1 MSRGIQ
7 KWSEEA
13 ITRLVKQGRGRG
25 KGPTYIPWILTTD
38 LYSDGRTHCIYS
50 DKTGRSHELLSD
62 GELNAFYMLEWARDV
77 TDIREQFPLD
87 RAVTQEI
94 ALKLGL
100 HHPCYPKTHVPLVF
114 TLDFL
119 ATRVRNGEPQLVC
132 YSVKTME
139 DLNKHS
145 VVERLEIERASCLAY
160 EMEYHLLVKEQMPIK
175 TISNIKW
182 IRGAALNPDTPKET
196 RQHLEEQMD
205 LMVQDLRYKTPES
218 TLADYCSGFDRR
230 RGNEKGTGIR
240 VVRLL
245 LGQRVLTM
253 DMNNPEPQQAPMSAF
268 RLSALPGKLRGAGG
282 TWA

>member
-7 KWSEEA
+7 KWSEETIA
-13 ITRLVKQGRGRG
+13 RLEKEGRGRG
-25 KGPTYIPWILTTD
+25 KGATYVPWILTTD
-38 LYSDGRTHCIYS
+38 LYSDGRTHSIYS
-50 DKTGRSHELLSD
+50 EKTGRSHELLSD
-62 GELNAFYMLEWARDV
+62 GELNAFFMLEWAKDV

-87 RAVTQEI
+87 REVTQEV
-94 ALKLGL
+94 AMKLGL

-114 TLDFL
+114 TLDL
-119 ATRVRNGEPQLVC
+119 LTTLVRNGEPQLVT

-139 DLNKHS
+139 GLNKQS
-145 VVERLEIERASCLAY
+145 VVERLEIERASCQAY
-160 EMEYHLLVKEQMPIK
+160 GMEYHLLVKEQMPVT

-182 IRGAALNPDTPKET
+182 IRGAALNPDTPDET

-205 LMVQDLRYKTPES
+205 LMVEDLRHRTPDT
-218 TLADYCSGFDRR
+218 TLVDYCCAFDRR

-240 VVRLL
+240 VVRML

-268 RLSALPGKLRGAGG
+268 RVSALPGKLRAAGG
-282 TWA
+282 V